1 MDTFAWGPRVWS
13 FLEDIGYH
21 CDLGAPV
28 TTDSIVP
35 FLLSLRYVLPCVHCR
50 INYERHLQEQP
61 VEPFVRK
68 RQLLRWVFELHERVN
83 KETKKTLYNDLVQVH
98 IAPENRLRHFGFAML
113 VKKLEAFSSSCS
125 NQHLLDLL
133 EILAQNLDVVP
144 DDMTSTDKVE
154 QHIVFFDCLPRVL
167 CLIPTMLPISKAWT
181 DAQSDQGLSTSDI
194 VESVESL
201 TTFLSTLDPSSV
213 PVPHPCPCVADAD
226 HKYQKA
232 SASYIPDISHWY
244 ASLE

>member
-1 MDTFAWGPRVWS
+1 
-13 FLEDIGYH
+13 
-21 CDLGAPV
+21 
-28 TTDSIVP
+28 
-35 FLLSLRYVLPCVHCR
+35 
-50 INYERHLQEQP
+50 
-61 VEPFVRK
+61 
-68 RQLLRWVFELHERVN
+68 
-83 KETKKTLYNDLVQVH
+83 VQVH

-167 CLIPTMLPISKAWT
+167 CLIPTMLPISKAWA

-213 PVPHPCPCVADAD
+213 PIRHPCPCVADAD
-226 HKYQKA
+226 RKYQKA